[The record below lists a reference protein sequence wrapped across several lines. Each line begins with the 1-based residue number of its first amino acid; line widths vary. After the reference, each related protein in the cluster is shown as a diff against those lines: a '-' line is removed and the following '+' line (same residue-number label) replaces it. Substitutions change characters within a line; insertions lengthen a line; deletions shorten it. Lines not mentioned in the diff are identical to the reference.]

1 MLTLTLISDFKTS
14 NTVLS
19 VIGNY
24 DVRSI
29 LYMRKPTIK
38 IKSLVQDNMSL
49 NLSQLTPEPAS
60 STSVLVG
67 FMQNTELPGTLESE
81 T

>member
-49 NLSQLTPEPAS
+49 NLNQLTPEPAS